1 MGKTAMVAKQ
11 EVEQR
16 DWSRNRAMWVR
27 LLEERTG
34 EGVSAWMRKIKRA
47 RLTDEASLRAWVA
60 ARGVTGYARSL
71 LLMERFGYPD
81 FLRASGAELIDRQYA
96 DRPDLRPIYDAV
108 LAAALGLGDFVIQ
121 ARKTYVSLLTPRRT
135 FARIQPT
142 TRTRV
147 DLALRIDRRPSGRL
161 RRSTIHATM
170 PVQLGLASVHDLDA
184 EAVALLREAYQLN
197 CA

>member
-1 MGKTAMVAKQ
+1 MTCESEAMVGKTAMMAKQ
-11 EVEQR
+11 QTVEQR
-16 DWSRNRAMWVR
+16 DWSRNRALWMR

-47 RLTDEASLRAWVA
+47 RLTDEASLRAW
-60 ARGVTGYARSL
+60 L
-71 LLMERFGYPD
+71 
-81 FLRASGAELIDRQYA
+81 AELIDRQYA
-96 DRPDLRPIYDAV
+96 GRLDLRPVYEAV
-108 LAAALGLGDFVIQ
+108 LAAALELGDVVIQ

-147 DLALRIDRRPSGRL
+147 DLALRIDRRPAGRL
-161 RRSTIHATM
+161 RRSTIHSTM